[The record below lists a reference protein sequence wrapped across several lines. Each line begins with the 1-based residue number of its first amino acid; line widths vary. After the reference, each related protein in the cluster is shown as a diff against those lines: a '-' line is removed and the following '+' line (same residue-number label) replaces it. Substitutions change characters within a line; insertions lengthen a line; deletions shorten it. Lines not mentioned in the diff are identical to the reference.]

1 MSQIGLERGF
11 RVLVVDPDGVSRVL
25 LDEVLGDCGFDVLS
39 ASTDV
44 TAYEALD
51 REARAFNALVVD
63 TDLRAGTTG
72 FDVARYARRL
82 HGTIAVIFITSARHD
97 STEKFGVPGAAH
109 VARPFDPD
117 LLIMI
122 LRALAAE
129 RE

>member
-1 MSQIGLERGF
+1 MSQIGLEPGF
-11 RVLVVDPDGVSRVL
+11 RVLVVDPNDASRAL
-25 LDEVLGDCGFDVLS
+25 LNEVLGDCGFDVLCT
-39 ASTDV
+39 STDV

-51 REARAFNALVVD
+51 REAGAFNALVVD

-72 FDVARYARRL
+72 LKVARYARRL

-97 STEKFGVPGAAH
+97 SPEKFGVPGAAH
-109 VARPFDPD
+109 VARAFEPD